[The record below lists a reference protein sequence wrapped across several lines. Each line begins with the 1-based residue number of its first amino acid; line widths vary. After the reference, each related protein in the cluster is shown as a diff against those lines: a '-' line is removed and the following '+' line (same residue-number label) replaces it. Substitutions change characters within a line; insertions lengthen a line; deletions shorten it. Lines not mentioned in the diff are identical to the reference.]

1 MQRTRLDNW
10 FTPRYDL
17 CHQILRDRRMGVR
30 PEPYE
35 ASQDEVDLSFLERN
49 PPDHTRL
56 RRLASP
62 AFSKKH
68 MTAYRPR
75 IESAVHRLIDDL
87 ERRAADGDGIVDLVP
102 SYASPLPI
110 QVITDLL
117 GVPDARAEEF
127 ATYGTTL
134 GGALD
139 GISSLRH
146 AGELMRANQRL
157 ERLFADLFE
166 LRRSAPGD
174 DVVTTLV
181 AAEGEQL
188 ASDEMLPLCVL
199 LLIAGFETT
208 VNLIGNAVL
217 ALLDTGQ
224 WSILRDDPAM
234 AAPAVEETLRFDSPV
249 QRTGRIALHDMEI
262 GGKLVRK
269 DQFVVTIIGAA
280 NRDPDVFT
288 RASTFDITRS
298 PEAEHLAFSGC
309 IHYCVG
315 QPLAR
320 LEGEVA
326 LRALV
331 ERLPALTLA
340 GSVKR
345 RKTTTIRGP
354 LSLPVRVR

>member
-1 MQRTRLDNW
+1 
-10 FTPRYDL
+10 
-17 CHQILRDRRMGVR
+17 MGVR
-30 PEPYE
+30 PEPYD
-35 ASQDEVDLSFLERN
+35 ASQDEMDLSFLERN

-68 MTAYRPR
+68 MTTYRPR
-75 IESAVHRLIDDL
+75 IEKAVHRLIDDL
-87 ERRAADGDGIVDLVP
+87 ERLALDGDGTVDLVP
-102 SYASPLPI
+102 SYTSPLPI

-127 ATYGTTL
+127 ARYGTTL

-139 GISSLRH
+139 GIASLRH
-146 AGELMRANQRL
+146 AGELMRANERL
-157 ERLFADLFE
+157 ERLL
-166 LRRSAPGD
+166 
-174 DVVTTLV
+174 
-181 AAEGEQL
+181 AAEGDQL
-188 ASDEMLPLCVL
+188 ASEEMLPLCVL

-217 ALLDTGQ
+217 ALLGTGQ
-224 WSILRDDPAM
+224 WSLLRDDPAM
-234 AAPAVEETLRFDSPV
+234 AAAAVEETLRFDSPV
-249 QRTGRIALHDMEI
+249 QRTGRVALHDMEI
-262 GGKLVRK
+262 GGQLVRK

-280 NRDPDVFT
+280 NRDPDVFS
-288 RASTFDITRS
+288 RASTFDITRT
-298 PEAEHLAFSGC
+298 PEAEHLAFSGG

-326 LRALV
+326 LQALV
-331 ERLPALTLA
+331 ERLPDLELA
-340 GSVKR
+340 GPVKR
-345 RKTTTIRGP
+345 RMTTTIRGP